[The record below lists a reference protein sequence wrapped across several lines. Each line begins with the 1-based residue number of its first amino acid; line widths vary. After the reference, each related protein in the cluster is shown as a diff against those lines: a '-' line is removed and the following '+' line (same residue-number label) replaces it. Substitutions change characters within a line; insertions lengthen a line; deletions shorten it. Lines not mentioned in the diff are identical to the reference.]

1 MAWWLLL
8 AMLAA
13 GQCVELEASQ
23 EPAQMIGI
31 RQIEA
36 ADEVHSC
43 PPSSS
48 PLPSTS
54 PIEAETLG
62 DSSGTAHPPQDADH
76 QLSNQQVGNFHFT
89 FQIIANMNTVVFDHP
104 RLHWHAWQGPH
115 ELAISIAD
123 PEQDRYSIKGPREGI
138 SDTQTAAAGH
148 QSISIIPKTSS
159 CSICLDEET
168 QGAMARLDC
177 PHQFH
182 AKCIRKWLIT
192 RKTCPQCRRK
202 VSGRTASRIING
214 LSLVDIKSIIA
225 AELPNT
231 WDTAYY
237 TCSGVIFL
245 TVLYCYLHY
254 LKRVI

>member
-1 MAWWLLL
+1 MKFFCQATIFEIFSNGLVV
-8 AMLAA
+8 ATRH
-13 GQCVELEASQ
+13 ESSQ

-43 PPSSS
+43 PSSSS

-76 QLSNQQVGNFHFT
+76 QLSNQ
-89 FQIIANMNTVVFDHP
+89 
-104 RLHWHAWQGPH
+104 QGPH

>member
-76 QLSNQQVGNFHFT
+76 QLSNQQ
-89 FQIIANMNTVVFDHP
+89 M
-104 RLHWHAWQGPH
+104 
-115 ELAISIAD
+115 
-123 PEQDRYSIKGPREGI
+123 K
-138 SDTQTAAAGH
+138 
-148 QSISIIPKTSS
+148 K
-159 CSICLDEET
+159 
-168 QGAMARLDC
+168 
-177 PHQFH
+177 
-182 AKCIRKWLIT
+182 
-192 RKTCPQCRRK
+192 RK
-202 VSGRTASRIING
+202 VQWHDWTVRTNSMPNASGNG
-214 LSLVDIKSIIA
+214 
-225 AELPNT
+225 
-231 WDTAYY
+231 
-237 TCSGVIFL
+237 
-245 TVLYCYLHY
+245 
-254 LKRVI
+254 